1 MRPLAAIL
9 AGRRKK
15 LPLGLYWSA
24 CTHCPND
31 AWTQPRKCTPQS
43 NGRRRAIPTG
53 NRGVPLWGIIRSA
66 WCFPACWG
74 IPLCQGFAIPKG
86 PAPAHTACCACLPGE
101 TLHGETGAFSRARGL
116 SALRG
121 IFRRVGVSPFAEG
134 SPSRRAPPQPALYVV
149 PAFPARRSMGKP
161 GGIPMWGHYPL
172 YAVFPGVLGYLP
184 VPRVRHPEG
193 LRRNQHYMLCL
204 SSRHDTPQKTGAFPR
219 AGTIRSAWCFP
230 ACWGIP
236 LCQGFAIP
244 KGPAPAHTACCAC
257 LPGET
262 LHGETGAFSRARGL
276 SALRGISRH
285 VGVSPFAEGSP
296 SRRAPPQPALYVVSV
311 VPARR
316 SMGKPG
322 HSLVRGLS
330 ALRGISRRVGYPL
343 LPRVH
348 PPKRLRRS
356 PRCISHLPSR
366 RDAAQIRLHRHI
378 KRGGRLPS
386 RRAASTGKLRL
397 SAHAGFAPGR
407 SAPARA
413 VYRAYY
419 PGPSQSA
426 CAQTVCVGV
435 GILPPGGARF
445 SDG

>member
-15 LPLGLYWSA
+15 LPLSLYWSA
-24 CTHCPND
+24 YTHCPND
-31 AWTQPRKCTPQS
+31 VWTQPRKCTPQS
-43 NGRRRAIPTG
+43 NGRRRAMPTG

-149 PAFPARRSMGKP
+149 
-161 GGIPMWGHYPL
+161 
-172 YAVFPGVLGYLP
+172 
-184 VPRVRHPEG
+184 
-193 LRRNQHYMLCL
+193 
-204 SSRHDTPQKTGAFPR
+204 
-219 AGTIRSAWCFP
+219 SA
-230 ACWGIP
+230 
-236 LCQGFAIP
+236 
-244 KGPAPAHTACCAC
+244 
-257 LPGET
+257 
-262 LHGETGAFSRARGL
+262 
-276 SALRGISRH
+276 
-285 VGVSPFAEGSP
+285 
-296 SRRAPPQPALYVVSV
+296 

-378 KRGGRLPS
+378 KRGGGCHPGAPRLQES
-386 RRAASTGKLRL
+386 
-397 SAHAGFAPGR
+397 
-407 SAPARA
+407 
-413 VYRAYY
+413 
-419 PGPSQSA
+419 
-426 CAQTVCVGV
+426 
-435 GILPPGGARF
+435 
-445 SDG
+445 